1 MKKQSTFRISDKA
14 NVSVSVVFNR
24 KGEHVATV
32 QWLYPRDGAST
43 VHCQVFTPDEGL
55 IWHGKV
61 GGYGYDKSTA
71 ALSGAIID
79 GIKIAN
85 HCGSA
90 EESHERAKS
99 RLMKRYINAAVRGIS
114 HDETNAFVEKARK
127 MGCHFANYTR
137 CDDMPS
143 EPGNEPGEV
152 KHGYRYSSLHT
163 QAGLDRLSAMGYR
176 VINAI

>member
-1 MKKQSTFRISDKA
+1 MKKQTTFRVRDKA
-14 NVSVSVVFNR
+14 NVRVSVILDR
-24 KGEHVATV
+24 KGKHVATV

-61 GGYGYDKSTA
+61 GGYGDDKSTA

-79 GIKIAN
+79 GIKIAD

-99 RLMKRYINAAVRGIS
+99 RLMKRYIDAAVRGIS
-114 HDETNAFVEKARK
+114 HDETKTFTEKARK
-127 MGCHFANYTR
+127 MGCRFANYTR

-163 QAGLDRLSAMGYR
+163 LSGLDRLSAMGYR
-176 VINAI
+176 VIDAI